1 MAEED
6 EIWSDVG
13 EEVWP
18 DVGEV
23 WSDEEQLG
31 KPPKLVPY
39 NKGKQYNTV
48 PHDVKIVAFNFILEN
63 RDRFGWGPNGSNN
76 QKDKD
81 RWQSKLLDK
90 VKEETGWDLEWRK
103 VSKWFSANKKAAQ
116 EKNLHNSKFGND
128 PKKLTKLEDIA
139 DQVCSLI
146 TLFNQ
151 SIFN

>member
-23 WSDEEQLG
+23 WSDAEELG
-31 KPPKLVPY
+31 KPPKLVPC
-39 NKGKQYNTV
+39 NKGKQYNIV
-48 PHDVKIVAFNFILEN
+48 PHNVKIVAFNFILEN
-63 RDRFGWGPNGSNN
+63 RERFGWGSNGSND
-76 QKDKD
+76 QKDKNT
-81 RWQSKLLDK
+81 WQSKLLDK
-90 VKEETGWDLEWRK
+90 VKEETGWDLEWRQ
-103 VSKWFSANKKAAQ
+103 VSLWFSANKKGAE
-116 EKNLHNSKFGND
+116 EKNLHNIKFGNN
-128 PKKLTKLEDIA
+128 PKKLNKLEDIV

-151 SIFN
+151 SIFY